1 MKTIIL
7 LIETAAQVCSVALA
21 SDGVVIGHKFTND
34 QKKSQEV
41 INDLIAQ
48 IFEELSF
55 SINQLSAVAI
65 SGGPGSYTGLRVGA
79 SCAKGICY
87 ALDIPLIHIDS
98 MSSMIEGI
106 KKRYNQLDYDIFFPM
121 IDARRMEVFCRA
133 EDKAG
138 NCILETNHQFLDQ
151 QFLESIIENRNALFF
166 GNGASKVKSILP
178 NYKTLIEDFMPSAED
193 IAQISYQKFLSASFE
208 SIAYYEPRYLKEVF
222 ISAKKEVKTT

>member
-21 SDGVVIGHKFTND
+21 IDGVVVAHKFTND

-41 INDLIAQ
+41 INELIAQ
-48 IFEELSF
+48 MFDEHSF

-98 MSSMIEGI
+98 VFSMIEGI
-106 KKRYNQLDYDIFFPM
+106 KKRYNELEYDIYFPM

-133 EDKAG
+133 EDKKG
-138 NCILETNHQFLDQ
+138 NCILETNHQFIDEK
-151 QFLESIIENRNALFF
+151 FLEEVIGNKKTLFF
-166 GNGASKVKSILP
+166 GNGAFKIKSILP
-178 NYKTLIEDFMPSAED
+178 NCKTIFEDFIPSAED
-193 IAQISYQKFLSASFE
+193 IAKISYQKFLSASFE

-222 ISAKKEVKTT
+222 ISAKKESKAI